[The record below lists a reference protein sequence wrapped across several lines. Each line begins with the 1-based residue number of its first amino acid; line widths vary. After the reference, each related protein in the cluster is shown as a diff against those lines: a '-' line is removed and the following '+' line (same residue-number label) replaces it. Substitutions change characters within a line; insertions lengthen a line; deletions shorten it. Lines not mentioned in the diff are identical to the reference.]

1 MIEGSIIGVIMT
13 SVNSVGLMNTNLP
26 VPVSK
31 PDKKNNKAVAFK
43 AQDSRDKFVRQPQ
56 MMSPQDAA
64 LYKAVQEQQKEA
76 KKQKLKSDITTGVT
90 VAACLTIILTSL
102 IQIKTLRGGGVDAA
116 DKALHDVKIKF
127 QDMTKSAMQ
136 KLKDNE
142 SMNPKLKKQLE
153 SILNDFTC
161 TPEMAKYASLNGQV
175 PPKMFILYGPPGTGK
190 TYAGQT
196 LAKSLDANY
205 AKVQFSD
212 IASPYIGSSSV
223 KITNVFKTIREEA
236 TKNPK
241 KKYVF
246 SFDEIDSLISSVKG
260 TENNQHI
267 IQNRTSF
274 LNGLDS
280 IQDLSNVIIVGT
292 TNVNPARGGLDAA
305 TLSRFG
311 KTVEVELPTA
321 KELLSSLK
329 YHLNTSEVARNHDF
343 VGKHEKE
350 LADLAEE
357 MYKQKYS
364 QRDVQKLAE
373 DTVKRVREQLS
384 KSKDYASEEIHMEY
398 LKDAMK
404 NKGIVTGN
412 LGENT
417 GSSITDREADIINLL
432 RSLTGSR

>member
-175 PPKMFILYGPPGTGK
+175 PPKMFILYG
-190 TYAGQT
+190 
-196 LAKSLDANY
+196 
-205 AKVQFSD
+205 
-212 IASPYIGSSSV
+212 
-223 KITNVFKTIREEA
+223 EE
-236 TKNPK
+236 
-241 KKYVF
+241 
-246 SFDEIDSLISSVKG
+246 
-260 TENNQHI
+260 
-267 IQNRTSF
+267 R
-274 LNGLDS
+274 
-280 IQDLSNVIIVGT
+280 
-292 TNVNPARGGLDAA
+292 
-305 TLSRFG
+305 
-311 KTVEVELPTA
+311 
-321 KELLSSLK
+321 
-329 YHLNTSEVARNHDF
+329 
-343 VGKHEKE
+343 
-350 LADLAEE
+350 
-357 MYKQKYS
+357 
-364 QRDVQKLAE
+364 
-373 DTVKRVREQLS
+373 
-384 KSKDYASEEIHMEY
+384 
-398 LKDAMK
+398 
-404 NKGIVTGN
+404 
-412 LGENT
+412 
-417 GSSITDREADIINLL
+417 
-432 RSLTGSR
+432 